1 MSLTERQQ
9 TLQKALSKF
18 FRQHYAT
25 DPNMTLSR
33 NVVSHNIIPRNRG
46 IVLDRKFYNT
56 DTIEK
61 MLLAGHGRIPHSQRS
76 LSSYINNPKIR
87 IIIRKVLYKKI
98 FTSLHTILYKIP
110 EDHFIPIFF
119 DMLNNLFGIQFDNSD
134 VEDCIRRKSIPTD
147 FMSKFTR
154 YIKQD
159 LQTTTIP
166 NLDMCAGK
174 LSRSVVD
181 INGWETITN
190 HKYTKS
196 IKSFLKQIHL

>member
-46 IVLDRKFYNT
+46 VVLDKKFYNT

-61 MLLAGHGRIPHSQRS
+61 MLSVGHSKVPHSQRS

-98 FTSLHTILYKIP
+98 FTSRPRLLVGILDALY
-110 EDHFIPIFF
+110 
-119 DMLNNLFGIQFDNSD
+119 
-134 VEDCIRRKSIPTD
+134 
-147 FMSKFTR
+147 
-154 YIKQD
+154 
-159 LQTTTIP
+159 
-166 NLDMCAGK
+166 
-174 LSRSVVD
+174 
-181 INGWETITN
+181 
-190 HKYTKS
+190 
-196 IKSFLKQIHL
+196 